1 MKPEDE
7 TLKSNLKHMPAYGFC
22 YDYHLLLLQYILKI
36 EKQKK
41 NDENKKTKTDQM
53 CVSRTTENMKPLERG
68 KRKKNI
74 HMSIVREELVFQAV
88 SNAMVDKKGTVG

>member
-1 MKPEDE
+1 
-7 TLKSNLKHMPAYGFC
+7 MPAYGFC

-68 KRKKNI
+68 ERKKKYYSYEHCKGRI
-74 HMSIVREELVFQAV
+74 GFSGRFKC
-88 SNAMVDKKGTVG
+88 DGWKKGTVG